1 MFNRME
7 VNMKKKY
14 SIYVD
19 CANCANLMEE
29 KASKV
34 EGVESLTINF
44 MAQKMTVEYNDG
56 ANADEVFKN
65 IVAACKK
72 VDSDF
77 EVK

>member
-1 MFNRME
+1 
-7 VNMKKKY
+7 MKKKY
-14 SIYVD
+14 NIYVD
-19 CANCANLMEE
+19 CANCANLMED

>member
-1 MFNRME
+1 
-7 VNMKKKY
+7 MKKKY
-14 SIYVD
+14 NIYVD
-19 CANCANLMEE
+19 CANCANLMED

-65 IVAACKK
+65 IVTACKK

>member
-1 MFNRME
+1 
-7 VNMKKKY
+7 MKKKY
-14 SIYVD
+14 NIYVD

>member
-1 MFNRME
+1 
-7 VNMKKKY
+7 MKKKY
-14 SIYVD
+14 NIYVD
-19 CANCANLMEE
+19 CANCANLMEDQ
-29 KASKV
+29 ASKV

-56 ANADEVFKN
+56 VNADEVFKN

>member
-1 MFNRME
+1 
-7 VNMKKKY
+7 MKKKY
-14 SIYVD
+14 NIYVD
-19 CANCANLMEE
+19 CANCANLMED

-44 MAQKMTVEYNDG
+44 MAQKMTVVYNDG
-56 ANADEVFKN
+56 SNADEVFKN

>member
-1 MFNRME
+1 
-7 VNMKKKY
+7 MKKKY

>member
-1 MFNRME
+1 
-7 VNMKKKY
+7 MKKKY
-14 SIYVD
+14 NIYVD
-19 CANCANLMEE
+19 CANCANLMEDQ
-29 KASKV
+29 ASKV

>member
-1 MFNRME
+1 
-7 VNMKKKY
+7 MKKKY
-14 SIYVD
+14 NIYVD
-19 CANCANLMEE
+19 CANCANLMED

-56 ANADEVFKN
+56 ANADEVFNN
-65 IVAACKK
+65 IVATCKK

>member
-1 MFNRME
+1 
-7 VNMKKKY
+7 
-14 SIYVD
+14 
-19 CANCANLMEE
+19 
-29 KASKV
+29 
-34 EGVESLTINF
+34 